1 MEVNQYAKKIHE
13 KYPNFKIALGNEI
26 YLVDERKSG
35 QKYYH
40 FILIAKDLYG
50 HQGLHELSSAA
61 WYGMYNDRNMDRV
74 PLLKSELKNIM
85 QKYKGHII
93 ATTACIGGELSTKAL
108 AMVNAQKKDDIE
120 AATLAYQDICTFI
133 QYCKDIFGDDFYIE
147 CAPSTQ
153 QDQITVN
160 QKLFKI
166 AQNYHI
172 PMVVATDSH
181 YLTRTDRPIHKAYLN
196 SKDGD
201 REVDLFYEFTY
212 LMDEK
217 ECRELLNKSFNNDEI
232 INWIFQNT
240 LKIKDKIQDYSLEKT
255 QSIPKV
261 EVVFYPQKNQCEE
274 YPVLHQLFMS
284 ENLQERAWVNE
295 CVMAMHEK
303 KLTDKI
309 YYERLETEANVILTI
324 GNKLHDCLFA
334 YFNTFKHYID
344 LFWECG
350 SIVGPGR
357 GSATGFLSNYLLGI
371 TQLEPVRWGLQ
382 YWRFLNLERVEL
394 PDIDIDLAP
403 SRRPAIFEAIR
414 KERGEYGLVQV
425 AAFGTEGTK
434 SAILTACRGYRT
446 EDFPEGIDVDTAQY
460 MSSLI
465 PQHRGFLWPLKDV
478 IYGNPEEDRVP
489 VKPFIHEVEQ
499 YPGLLDIMLNIE
511 GVVNKRTIHASG
523 VILYDKNHIFET
535 ASVMRAP
542 SGELITCYDL
552 HRAESAGDVKYDF
565 LVTEACD
572 KIIQC
577 YNLLSKY
584 NEIPQ
589 MGLRDF
595 YNQYLHPEVLNT
607 KDQRIW
613 DHLSAGD
620 VLDVFQFSTGVGLAV
635 AKKLKPQNPIEMT
648 AANALMRLMS
658 EKGQESQQDRYC
670 RIQKAGIK
678 AFDDEM
684 RQHNLSED
692 TIQKLHKHCDRYYGC
707 CALQEQM
714 MEILMDVAGFSLA
727 ESNAARKVVA
737 KKQMDK
743 IPALKEQLFSR
754 FDDARVAEYI
764 WEVVVAPSLGYAFS
778 LNHSLPYS
786 FVGIQMIYLA
796 INFNPIYWDTA
807 CLIVNSGS
815 LEQLPEEE
823 EIVNIYEPEDFSEYE
838 YEDLPDCSGKKK
850 RRRAATNYGKIARA
864 IGDIQSAGI
873 KVSLA
878 DINRSAFGFAPDIEN
893 NQILF
898 GLKGILNVG
907 DDIVQDIINNR
918 PYVSMKDFL
927 AKVKIGRRAMVSLIK
942 SGAFDSMEDR
952 KFAMAWYIWQTCDKK
967 NRVTLQNMA
976 SLIKYDILPKD
987 ESISLACRAYE
998 FTRYLKKICK
1008 KITLRVVNR
1017 TAEFYILDERAVNFI
1032 NGLYDANIISY
1043 RAVEYNEQFILN
1055 VKLWDHFYQSEMNI
1069 IRDYITK
1076 NQNEV
1081 LESLNKIIF
1090 TEDWNNYAKGTIS
1103 AWEMEVL
1110 CFYYH
1115 EHELAHLPIVK
1126 YGISDF
1132 SKMPTTPIVDK
1143 TFKRNGREIP
1153 LFKLTRI
1160 CGTCIAKNKTKSTV
1174 TLLTTSGVVELKFRK
1189 EFFALFDKQISERG
1203 ADGCKHVKE
1212 KGWFN
1217 RGSMIVVTGV
1227 RVDDIFLV
1235 KKYSSTPGHTLY
1247 KIDSINDKGE
1257 ISLISERYSSE
1268 AA

>member
-74 PLLKSELKNIM
+74 PLLKSELKDIM

-108 AMVNAQKKDDIE
+108 AMVNAQKKDDME
-120 AATLAYQDICTFI
+120 TATLAYQDICTFI

-147 CAPSTQ
+147 CAPSAQ

-181 YLTRTDRPIHKAYLN
+181 YLTRMDRPIHKAYLN

-240 LKIKDKIQDYSLEKT
+240 LKIKDKIQDYSLEKV

-261 EVVFYPQKNQCEE
+261 EVVFYPQRNQCEE

-284 ENLQERAWVNE
+284 ENPQERAWVNE

-371 TQLEPVRWGLQ
+371 TQLEPVRWNLQ

-425 AAFGTEGTK
+425 AAFGTESTK

-478 IYGNPEEDRVP
+478 IYGNPEEDRAP

-511 GVVNKRTIHASG
+511 GIVNKRTIHASG
-523 VILYDKNHIFET
+523 VILYDKDHIFET
-535 ASVMRAP
+535 ASIMRAP

-635 AKKLKPQNPIEMT
+635 AKKLKPQDPIEMT

-692 TIQKLHKHCDRYYGC
+692 IIQKLHKHCDRYYGC

-727 ESNAARKVVA
+727 EANAARKVVA

-754 FDDARVAEYI
+754 FDDAKVAEYI

-838 YEDLPDCSGKKK
+838 YEDLPDRSGKKK
-850 RRRAATNYGKIARA
+850 RRRAATDYGKIAKA

-878 DINRSAFGFAPDIEN
+878 DINRSAFGFAPDVEN

-918 PYVSMKDFL
+918 PYASIKDFL

-967 NRVTLQNMA
+967 NRITLQNMA

-987 ESISLACRAYE
+987 DSMVLASRVYE

-1008 KITLRVVNR
+1008 KMTLRIVNKQV
-1017 TAEFYILDERAVNFI
+1017 EFYILDNRAVNFI
-1032 NGLYDANIISY
+1032 NELNDIGAISFN
-1043 RAVEYNEQFILN
+1043 AVEYCEQFIINTL
-1055 VKLWDHFYQSEMNI
+1055 LWDKFYQSEMNI
-1069 IRDYITK
+1069 VRDYITK
-1076 NQNEV
+1076 NQSEV
-1081 LESLNKIIF
+1081 LNSLNKIIF
-1090 TEDWNNYAKGTIS
+1090 AEDWNNYAKGTIS

-1115 EHELAHLPIVK
+1115 EHELAHLPIAK

-1132 SKMPTTPIVDK
+1132 SKLPTTPIVDK
-1143 TFKRNGREIP
+1143 TFKRNGHEIP

-1189 EFFALFDKQISERG
+1189 ELFALFDKQISERG

-1217 RGSMIVVTGV
+1217 RGNMIVVTGV
-1227 RVDDIFLV
+1227 RVDDVFLV

-1257 ISLISERYSSE
+1257 INLISERYSSE

>member
-1 MEVNQYAKKIHE
+1 MEVNQYAKKIRE

-74 PLLKSELKNIM
+74 PLLKSELKGIM

-133 QYCKDIFGDDFYIE
+133 QYCKDVFGDDFYIE

-166 AQNYHI
+166 AQAYYI

-181 YLTRTDRPIHKAYLN
+181 YLIRADRPIHKAYLN

-232 INWIFQNT
+232 IDWIFQNT

-261 EVVFYPQKNQCEE
+261 EVTFYPQKNQCEE
-274 YPVLHQLFMS
+274 YPILHQLFIS
-284 ENLQERAWVNE
+284 ENPQERAWVNE
-295 CVMAMHEK
+295 CIAAMYEK
-303 KLTDKI
+303 NLTDKI

-478 IYGNPEEDRVP
+478 IYGNPEEDRAP

-552 HRAESAGDVKYDF
+552 HKAESAGDVKYDF

-595 YNQYLHPEVLNT
+595 YNQYLHPEVLDT

-635 AKKLKPQNPIEMT
+635 AKRLKPQDPIEMT

-684 RQHNLSED
+684 RQHNLPED
-692 TIQKLHKHCDRYYGC
+692 IIQKLHKHCDRYYGC

-754 FDDARVAEYI
+754 FDDVKVAEYV

-823 EIVNIYEPEDFSEYE
+823 EIVSIYEPEDFSEYE
-838 YEDLPDCSGKKK
+838 YEDLPDRSGKKK
-850 RRRAATNYGKIARA
+850 RRRAATDYGKIARA

-878 DINRSAFGFAPDIEN
+878 DINRSAFGFAPDVEN

-907 DDIVQDIINNR
+907 DDIVQAIINNR
-918 PYVSMKDFL
+918 PYVSIKDFL
-927 AKVKIGRRAMVSLIK
+927 MKIKIGRRAMVSLIK

-967 NRVTLQNMA
+967 NRITLQNMA

-987 ESISLACRAYE
+987 ESISLACRTYE
-998 FTRYLKKICK
+998 FTRYLKKVCK

-1043 RAVEYNEQFILN
+1043 RAVEYNEQFVLN
-1055 VKLWDHFYQSEMNI
+1055 VKLWDRFYQSEMNI

-1115 EHELAHLPIVK
+1115 EHELAHLPIAK

-1235 KKYSSTPGHTLY
+1235 KKYNSTPGHTLY

-1268 AA
+1268 TA